1 MLNRRMPNGT
11 YGGVRG
17 GLNSP
22 YSICVGF
29 GFFGGWWRGCD
40 GGVVAE
46 VAPQPLERQK
56 EARVGKV
63 TAEWLRRVLRNHLS
77 VRKRLGLRK

>member
-22 YSICVGF
+22 YSIFANAGQQHQHF
-29 GFFGGWWRGCD
+29 HPPAD
-40 GGVVAE
+40 
-46 VAPQPLERQK
+46 
-56 EARVGKV
+56 
-63 TAEWLRRVLRNHLS
+63 RNHAMMKEQRYDLD
-77 VRKRLGLRK
+77 K